1 MIVTQERL
9 DIMRE
14 DLQTLITDKIVR
26 DSLVVENIYVG
37 SHNDKGNK
45 KYNTK
50 IEVLKPMNIP
60 FKAYVDLDN
69 TFDFDS
75 VLNTA
80 GIFVKRFYR
89 SMDKDMTQLSILLNT
104 VKVTQPELTEDRQL
118 IAAKLM
124 LRDSRVG
131 ANE

>member
-1 MIVTQERL
+1 MIVTKERL
-9 DIMRE
+9 DMMQE
-14 DLQTLITDKIVR
+14 DLKILITDKIVR
-26 DSLVVENIYVG
+26 DGLVVENLYVG
-37 SHNDKGNK
+37 PHTDRGNK

-60 FKAYVDLDN
+60 FKAYVHLDN
-69 TFDFDS
+69 TFDFDA

-104 VKVTQPELTEDRQL
+104 VRVTQPDLPEDKAL
-118 IAAKLM
+118 VAAKLM
-124 LRDSRVG
+124 LRDSRVK
-131 ANE
+131 